1 VPLIGLKA
9 GRRFVHLACTSG
21 QRVRNT
27 QPLGGLIGE
36 SKLPCNIISK
46 KMDQAL
52 ALAKKEL
59 RMEAFRDMDIH
70 LQQELILLPLYH
82 HQHQMHHAERVQGHQ
97 LNGLGWVNF
106 KDIWFDDGCSDH

>member
-1 VPLIGLKA
+1 MKVNS
-9 GRRFVHLACTSG
+9 LAT
-21 QRVRNT
+21 
-27 QPLGGLIGE
+27 L
-36 SKLPCNIISK
+36 
-46 KMDQAL
+46 
-52 ALAKKEL
+52 LAKKEL

-97 LNGLGWVNF
+97 LNCLGWVNF